1 MGPQGMREVGETIM
15 GNAMYTA
22 RRLGEVPGL
31 RAPALTGPIFKE
43 FTVDFTGTGKTVAQ
57 VNDALLERGILGG
70 KDLSA
75 EFAGFG
81 QTALF
86 CVTEVHRQADL
97 DRLVST
103 IAEVVR

>member
-1 MGPQGMREVGETIM
+1 MGPQGMREVGETVM
-15 GNAMYTA
+15 GNAMYAA
-22 RRLGEVPGL
+22 RRMGEVPGL

-57 VNDALLERGILGG
+57 INDALLERGILGG

-75 EFAGFG
+75 EFPELG

-103 IAEVVR
+103 IAEVMR